1 MNGKPQNSS
10 CVLRVNEYIVNRFRT
25 MPMMVFGI
33 GGGGGRR
40 PIFNTIVGSD
50 GEGSSVLFKRL
61 RTLPGIISLFEGHN
75 HACK

>member
-1 MNGKPQNSS
+1 
-10 CVLRVNEYIVNRFRT
+10 